1 MADIEGNVRRVLDT
15 AAEAAIRSGRHP
27 EEITVLAATKQNGP
41 EEIRRALRAGIRT
54 VGKNRV
60 QELLEKQ
67 AAGAYGDA
75 RVEFIGTL
83 QRNKVR
89 QLVGRVALIQSA
101 GSREVLEEISRR
113 AAAAGLRQDVLLE
126 INIGREDQ
134 KSGFFPEEADE
145 AAAWCAELSGLRLCG
160 VMTIPPRTDDPTEY
174 FERMHKLFVDL
185 QQKKYDNNA
194 IRFLSMG
201 MSADFAAAICAGANV
216 VRIGTAIFGPRAS
229 APK

>member
-41 EEIRRALRAGIRT
+41 EEIRKALRAGIRT
-54 VGKNRV
+54 VGENRV
-60 QELLEKQ
+60 QEMLEKQ

-145 AAAWCAELSGLRLCG
+145 AAAWCTELSGLRLCG

>member
-54 VGKNRV
+54 VGENRV

-67 AAGAYGDA
+67 VAGAYGDA

-145 AAAWCAELSGLRLCG
+145 AAAWCVELSGLRLCG

>member
-1 MADIEGNVRRVLDT
+1 MLDA
-15 AAEAAIRSGRHP
+15 AAEAAIRSGRRP
-27 EEITVLAATKQNGP
+27 EDVTVLAATKHNGP
-41 EEIRRALRAGIRT
+41 EEIRRALSAGICA
-54 VGKNRV
+54 VGENRV

-67 AAGAYGDA
+67 RAGAYGDA

-83 QRNKVR
+83 QKNKVR

-126 INIGREDQ
+126 INVGREAQ
-134 KSGFFPEEADE
+134 KAGFLPEEADD
-145 AAAWCAELSGLRLCG
+145 AAAMCAELSGLRLCG
-160 VMTIPPRTDDPTEY
+160 LMTIPPKTDDPAEY
-174 FERMHKLFVDL
+174 FDRMQKLFIDL
-185 QQKKYDNNA
+185 QQKKYDNNT

-201 MSADFAAAICAGANV
+201 MSADFAAAIRAGANV

-229 APK
+229 APT

>member
-54 VGKNRV
+54 VGENRV